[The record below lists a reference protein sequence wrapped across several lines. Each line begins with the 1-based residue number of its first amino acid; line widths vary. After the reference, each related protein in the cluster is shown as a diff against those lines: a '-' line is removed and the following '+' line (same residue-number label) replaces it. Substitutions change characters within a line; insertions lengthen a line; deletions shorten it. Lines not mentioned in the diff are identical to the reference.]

1 MNTYNC
7 SVSCEGIYADVEWFK
22 DNKGNGRD
30 KLKYKRLISEYN
42 TFKRNIVQHFKF
54 DPANDSTMFRKLQF
68 YQLNMI
74 CLKAYFRRG
83 GPTLNNPAGSD
94 LLQHSHLRR
103 HRERQE
109 DQDRGPAESHWRH
122 HGTPDWLLHHQWGR
136 DHLLSLEVK
145 LSTPYNLIS
154 IRMKYMS
161 HSQILGKFEYG

>member
-1 MNTYNC
+1 MNTFNC

-54 DPANDSTMFRKLQF
+54 VPANDSTMFRKLQF

-94 LLQHSHLRR
+94 LLQHGHLRR

-109 DQDRGPAESHWRH
+109 DQDRGPAESNWGH

-145 LSTPYNLIS
+145 LSTVQHPTI
-154 IRMKYMS
+154 
-161 HSQILGKFEYG
+161 